1 MQERENWSVAETTF
15 LDSGLNLSLTSV
27 CVGMGLAYC
36 FMLMLLVAKAF
47 RRPEGDSCT
56 TGMRAEGIVTRGKET
71 KLRIPIST
79 NHFAI
84 FKEDGG
90 SRRRN
95 RRKKNRRKR
104 K

>member
-1 MQERENWSVAETTF
+1 MAFPSRRKMQERENWSVADTTF

-56 TGMRAEGIVTRGKET
+56 TGKRGHCHKMQ
-71 KLRIPIST
+71 
-79 NHFAI
+79 
-84 FKEDGG
+84 EDNQRE
-90 SRRRN
+90 SI
-95 RRKKNRRKR
+95 K
-104 K
+104 